1 MNKGSSEVRYVAD
14 LNRQHGTASIK
25 RHGVDI
31 IRTPTSTCN
40 TIFLIH
46 FFIHFI
52 FISKIISVHSSLHGQ
67 IVVAVY
73 NYQSREM
80 SDVSFVKGDRME
92 LIDDSEP
99 DWWRVRH
106 LRTGEE
112 GLIPWNF
119 VAEEKSVESE
129 E

>member
-1 MNKGSSEVRYVAD
+1 MYLINFKPICIYLKLCLNYV
-14 LNRQHGTASIK
+14 L
-25 RHGVDI
+25 
-31 IRTPTSTCN
+31 
-40 TIFLIH
+40 
-46 FFIHFI
+46 
-52 FISKIISVHSSLHGQ
+52 VHSSLHGR

-80 SDVSFVKGDRME
+80 SDVSFIKGDRME
-92 LIDDSEP
+92 LLDDSEP
-99 DWWRVRH
+99 DWWKVRH

>member
-1 MNKGSSEVRYVAD
+1 MGQQALKDMVLTSYV
-14 LNRQHGTASIK
+14 LQH
-25 RHGVDI
+25 HCVI
-31 IRTPTSTCN
+31 I
-40 TIFLIH
+40 IFNNFYFFNILVLIQKL
-46 FFIHFI
+46 IL
-52 FISKIISVHSSLHGQ
+52 VHSSLHGR

-92 LIDDSEP
+92 LLDDSEP

-106 LRTGEE
+106 LRTSEE

-129 E
+129 EYVTLLIYYHNY

>member
-1 MNKGSSEVRYVAD
+1 
-14 LNRQHGTASIK
+14 
-25 RHGVDI
+25 
-31 IRTPTSTCN
+31 
-40 TIFLIH
+40 
-46 FFIHFI
+46 
-52 FISKIISVHSSLHGQ
+52 
-67 IVVAVY
+67 
-73 NYQSREM
+73 M

-92 LIDDSEP
+92 LLDDTEP
-99 DWWRVRH
+99 DWWKVKH

>member
-1 MNKGSSEVRYVAD
+1 MEQQVLNDMVLISYV
-14 LNRQHGTASIK
+14 LLHQHVIIILKFIK
-25 RHGVDI
+25 
-31 IRTPTSTCN
+31 
-40 TIFLIH
+40 IFLEI
-46 FFIHFI
+46 I
-52 FISKIISVHSSLHGQ
+52 FKCVLVHSSLHGR

-92 LIDDSEP
+92 LLDDSEL

>member
-1 MNKGSSEVRYVAD
+1 MEQQALRDMVLTLYV
-14 LNRQHGTASIK
+14 LLHQH
-25 RHGVDI
+25 VI
-31 IRTPTSTCN
+31 IFN
-40 TIFLIH
+40 LIFNL
-46 FFIHFI
+46 FI
-52 FISKIISVHSSLHGQ
+52 FILNYVLVHSSLHGR

-99 DWWRVRH
+99 DWWKVRH